1 VRWGIKPTYWTGIGR
16 GSTGR
21 SGLLSTGVLVR
32 PILRCLRLIAA
43 VRSQKVPMG
52 ATVRSMPTSRRK
64 RLTRGPGPAGRGQWQ
79 ELTARNWEAMYGAL
93 LEFCPGFVL
102 LGWAGLQCPPCTFAK
117 YVEARVKPAA
127 SRAGESTMSLPGIAQ
142 TTILAASWSRK
153 PVVLI
158 DKDRRG

>member
-1 VRWGIKPTYWTGIGR
+1 MDAP
-16 GSTGR
+16 
-21 SGLLSTGVLVR
+21 VLTV
-32 PILRCLRLIAA
+32 L
-43 VRSQKVPMG
+43 
-52 ATVRSMPTSRRK
+52 TVRSMPTSRRK

-102 LGWAGLQCPPCTFAK
+102 LGWAGLQCPPCTFVK
-117 YVEARVKPAA
+117 CVEARVKPAA
-127 SRAGESTMSLPGIAQ
+127 SEAGESTMSLPGIAQ
-142 TTILAASWSRK
+142 TTILAASWSRR